1 MASKN
6 QRLRQRAQR
15 RERRQIQ
22 ARLREQSQVY
32 EDLSP
37 LPAFIDLN
45 MSFDEFVLGKTKEEI
60 KAQAMDEKRAKTIQ
74 DAINLYEKINPNVK
88 PKSNN
93 KIQILSTGFEQGKR
107 R

>member
-15 RERRQIQ
+15 RERRQMQ
-22 ARLREQSQVY
+22 ARLREQSQIY

-37 LPAFIDLN
+37 LSVFVDLN

-60 KAQAMDEKRAKTIQ
+60 KSRTMDEKRAKTIQ

-88 PKSNN
+88 AKSNN
-93 KIQILSTGFEQGKR
+93 RIQILSTGFEQGKR